1 MTRLKTISVLLM
13 RVVSWIFYY
22 TSGKEHLLVFC
33 FYTFKKVIINIDS
46 LMQCEK
52 KKEEPFWI
60 LKVLACHR
68 DINTAYG
75 HWHSHLPYR
84 QRKNKKQKERKQTKV
99 TKQKRNALL
108 SMPVPPQASC
118 RRAGDSFALE
128 HLHAG
133 LIWNPIRR
141 KSDRYH
147 QC

>member
-46 LMQCEK
+46 PMQCEK
-52 KKEEPFWI
+52 KKENLYGFW
-60 LKVLACHR
+60 KS
-68 DINTAYG
+68 
-75 HWHSHLPYR
+75 WHVTEVEI
-84 QRKNKKQKERKQTKV
+84 QRTVIDTVTSQSKNKKQKERKQTKV

-128 HLHAG
+128 RLHAG
-133 LIWNPIRR
+133 LIWNPIRL